1 MERFQQITIIGVGLL
16 GASLAKVCHRRKLVE
31 TIVGFGRN
39 ADTLKRAE
47 LQHVIDRGTTN
58 LQDAVA
64 EADLVVLCSP
74 VGAIVS
80 RFREM
85 APYLKKGCVVTD
97 VGSVKAVLVRD
108 IEPLLPEGV
117 HYVPAHPI
125 AGAEKS
131 GLDAATVDLYEGARC
146 ILTPTA
152 KTDPGALERV
162 RKFWQDVGMQV
173 QLLDAEEHDFIYG
186 AVSHLPHVVAFAL
199 INTIGQIKTSNQED
213 ILTLS
218 AGGLRD
224 ITRIASSDPVMW
236 RDIFL
241 ANKTHVLELIG
252 RLEETLGHIK
262 GLIEAEDGAGL
273 EECFKH
279 ANNHRGKLVGQEEE

>member
-1 MERFQQITIIGVGLL
+1 MERFSQITIIGVGLL
-16 GASLAKVCHRRKLVE
+16 GASLAKVCRARNLVD

-47 LQHVIDRGTTN
+47 QQKVIDRGTTD
-58 LQDAVA
+58 LKDAVQ

-74 VGAIVS
+74 VGAIAS

-85 APYLKKGCVVTD
+85 APHLKSGCIVTD
-97 VGSVKAVLVRD
+97 VGSVKAPLVRD
-108 IEPLLPEGV
+108 IEPAVPEGV

-131 GLDAATVDLYEGARC
+131 GLDAATADLYEGARC
-146 ILTPTA
+146 ILTPTPE
-152 KTDPGALERV
+152 TDPGALEHV
-162 RKFWQDVGMQV
+162 RKFWQDVGMHV
-173 QLLDAEEHDFIYG
+173 QLLDAGEHDFIYG

-199 INTIGQIKTSNQED
+199 INTVGQIKTGSQED
-213 ILTLS
+213 LLSLS

-241 ANKTHVLELIG
+241 ANKTHVVELIG

-262 GLIEAEDGAGL
+262 ELIEAGDAQAL
-273 EECFKH
+273 EECFKN
-279 ANNHRGKLVGQEEE
+279 ANNHRGKLVGQEE

>member
-1 MERFQQITIIGVGLL
+1 MERFEQITIIGVGLL
-16 GASLAKVCHRRKLVE
+16 GASLAKVCRKRQLVN

-47 LQHVIDRGTTN
+47 AQNVIDCGTTD
-58 LQDAVA
+58 LKDAVKD
-64 EADLVVLCSP
+64 ADLVVLCSP
-74 VGAIVS
+74 VGAIVD
-80 RFREM
+80 RCREM
-85 APYLKKGCVVTD
+85 APHLKSGCLVTD
-97 VGSVKAVLVRD
+97 VGSVKAPLVRD
-108 IEPLLPEGV
+108 IEPLLPDGV
-117 HYVPAHPI
+117 PYVPAHPI

-131 GLDAATVDLYEGARC
+131 GLDAATDDLYDGARC

-152 KTDPGALERV
+152 KTDAGALERV

-173 QLLDAEEHDFIYG
+173 QTLDAEEHDFIYG

-199 INTIGQIKTSNQED
+199 INTVGQIKTGTQED
-213 ILTLS
+213 ILSLS

-262 GLIEAEDGAGL
+262 HLIEAGDAGAL
-273 EECFKH
+273 EECFKN
-279 ANNHRGKLVGQEEE
+279 ANNHRGKLVGQEE

>member
-1 MERFQQITIIGVGLL
+1 MERFEQITIIGVGLL
-16 GASLAKVCHRRKLVE
+16 GASLAKVCRKRQLVN
-31 TIVGFGRN
+31 TTVGFGRN
-39 ADTLKRAE
+39 ADTLQRAE
-47 LQHVIDRGTTN
+47 AQNVIDRGTTD
-58 LQDAVA
+58 LKDAVKD
-64 EADLVVLCSP
+64 ADLVVLCSP
-74 VGAIVS
+74 VGAIVD
-80 RFREM
+80 RCREM
-85 APYLKKGCVVTD
+85 APHLKSGCLVTD
-97 VGSVKAVLVRD
+97 VGSVKAPLVRD
-108 IEPLLPEGV
+108 IEPLLPDGV

-131 GLDAATVDLYEGARC
+131 GLDAATDDLYDGARC

-173 QLLDAEEHDFIYG
+173 QALDAEEHDFIYG

-199 INTIGQIKTSNQED
+199 INTVGQIKTGTQED
-213 ILTLS
+213 ILCLS

-241 ANKTHVLELIG
+241 ANKDNVLELIG

-262 GLIEAEDGAGL
+262 HLIEAGDAGAL
-273 EECFKH
+273 EECFKN
-279 ANNHRGKLVGQEEE
+279 ANNHRGKLVGQEE